1 MLSNKKPYKV
11 TIRSKLLLSLL
22 LASLAMV
29 VYTAVYSYHLATDRV
44 KDISMRL
51 SERTTQFAGK
61 ALENNLSSLYEQT
74 NDFIKLDAII
84 EAASSDHVSDFYE
97 PIISSAAALQV
108 QDTSVTLLSYD
119 FVGVYFTNGYSFQTH
134 TQDPLPFTTDDQCIA
149 HLSEMGSLDPTE
161 HYISGQWTLCT
172 MKHNGKAVL
181 SFYRFIYE
189 EITMRKLGIVV
200 FGIYER
206 SLQDYLSMSA
216 PNCYIIAN
224 DGTLLSSTKKYNA
237 GQIHPDSE
245 FLTSHLQNN
254 NSSVNTLTYQDY
266 SGEERIISSYPLWRM
281 RAYLIIP
288 FAMSPFFC
296 CRP

>member
-51 SERTTQFAGK
+51 SERTTQSAGK

-108 QDTSVTLLSYD
+108 QDTSVTSLSYD

-134 TQDPLPFTTDDQCIA
+134 TQDPLPFTTYDQCIA

-200 FGIYER
+200 FGIFER

-216 PNCYIIAN
+216 PNCYIMAN

-254 NSSVNTLTYQDY
+254 YSSVNTLTYQDY

-288 FAMSPFFC
+288 FEFYESV
-296 CRP
+296 